1 MVWIIY
7 VIWEK
12 KLLRDDNCLHL
23 LASQVELLDNKL
35 VINVRLIF
43 IRECYKHQQK
53 GGEGKCQ

>member
-12 KLLRDDNCLHL
+12 KLLRDDNCLYL
-23 LASQVELLDNKL
+23 FTSLVELLDNKS
-35 VINVRLIF
+35 VINVRLAF
-43 IRECYKHQQK
+43 IRECHRHQQK